1 MNHLDKDLAVAQ
13 TVVLMTSYS
22 FDLQGY
28 TLDQLLSKWLTN
40 YHSSWIRLATIEA
53 LYLGRYK
60 AISIEQVMAVWSR
73 LGSPKVHF
81 GGEFE
86 RLICRKLPRH
96 LVPDRDSEKLP
107 KPKIE
112 SDTSHL
118 TSKPKQQADTRPELS
133 EVLNSDNSNQ
143 DLYSTSQ
150 NHSSSHQAQAESSP
164 VSISDPAADT
174 KPIPSASH
182 FEKSQTQSSTS
193 IEGFTPIPDMSS
205 LFQKLKAI
213 ANTD

>member
-28 TLDQLLSKWLTN
+28 TLDQLISRWLSK

-60 AISIEQVMAVWSR
+60 AISIEQITGVWSR

-96 LVPDRDSEKLP
+96 LVGDKNPEKVP
-107 KPKIE
+107 Q
-112 SDTSHL
+112 
-118 TSKPKQQADTRPELS
+118 KQ
-133 EVLNSDNSNQ
+133 V
-143 DLYSTSQ
+143 
-150 NHSSSHQAQAESSP
+150 NHSIAVSKEPTNRVPEFYTNSEHLQQDSIATSENHHQFPEESSNL
-164 VSISDPAADT
+164 SISEEVEDT
-174 KPIPSASH
+174 KQIISSSLRLEP
-182 FEKSQTQSSTS
+182 QTESSTS
-193 IEGFTPIPDMSS
+193 IKGFTPIPDMSS

-213 ANTD
+213 AKPDLNGEQ